1 MKIQPADKREL
12 LKAAMGK
19 IPCDLAV
26 TNVRYVNVF
35 TGEVYPATVF
45 VHQGFVVHVEDQD
58 PAKELSLAKQ
68 VIDGENHFLIPGFID
83 AHIHIESSMMT
94 PRNFARAVIPRGTT
108 TVVTDPHE
116 ITNVF
121 GEEAVHY
128 MHDAGLDLP
137 MRQLIDIPSCVP
149 AVPGLEIA
157 GAVIDAAAVDR
168 LAKLPNVIG
177 LAEVMDFI
185 GVVEG
190 DDRMMDIIEAAEKNG
205 LYIQGHMPGVE
216 NRRMFS
222 AYLIGGPVCCHET
235 RDTWEAVAKLRTGI
249 HVDARESSITKNIA
263 DIMAGVRDHTFHDH
277 LCFCTDDRESDD
289 ILYVGH
295 MDEVVRQ
302 AVKNGMDGINAVKC
316 ATFNTAREIH
326 MDNLGAVAPGYAAD
340 MLLVDNLSDFNV
352 KSVFYMGQLVAK
364 DGKLVADIQD
374 KPAEIETR
382 YSMNVPKLTLEDFRL
397 KAPEGCG
404 DKVKVNV
411 LTYYSEELAITRAV
425 TEEVPVKDGF
435 VDISGDPGLCYAMII
450 NRYGTGG
457 RAFGL
462 VRSFGLKKGANG
474 STVSHDCHNL
484 CIVFKDAESGYA
496 VFKAL
501 VECGGG
507 MACADGKEVTG
518 LLRLQVGG
526 LMSTLRPEQMAEQS
540 DAMKKALNAL
550 GLPQK
555 NPLLR
560 IATMALPVIPE
571 AKFSDMGLVDVMAK
585 KLIPIFPQ

>member
-1 MKIQPADKREL
+1 
-12 LKAAMGK
+12 
-19 IPCDLAV
+19 
-26 TNVRYVNVF
+26 
-35 TGEVYPATVF
+35 
-45 VHQGFVVHVEDQD
+45 
-58 PAKELSLAKQ
+58 
-68 VIDGENHFLIPGFID
+68 
-83 AHIHIESSMMT
+83 
-94 PRNFARAVIPRGTT
+94 
-108 TVVTDPHE
+108 
-116 ITNVF
+116 
-121 GEEAVHY
+121 
-128 MHDAGLDLP
+128 
-137 MRQLIDIPSCVP
+137 
-149 AVPGLEIA
+149 VPGLENA

-190 DDRMMDIIEAAEKNG
+190 DDRMVDIIEAAEKNG

-222 AYLIGGPVCCHET
+222 AYLIGGPICCHET
-235 RDTWEAVAKLRTGI
+235 RDTWEAVAKLRAGI
-249 HVDARESSITKNIA
+249 HVDARESSITKNMA

-316 ATFNTAREIH
+316 ATLNTAREIH

-364 DGKLVADIQD
+364 DGRLIADIQD
-374 KPAEIETR
+374 KPAEIENR
-382 YSMNVPKLTLEDFRL
+382 YSMNVPKLALEAFRL

-425 TEEVPVKDGF
+425 TEEIPVKNGF
-435 VDISGDPGLCYAMII
+435 VDISSDPGLCYAMII

-462 VRSFGLKKGANG
+462 VRNFGLKKGADG

-496 VFKAL
+496 VYKAL

-507 MACADGKEVTG
+507 MACADGNEITG

-571 AKFSDMGLVDVMAK
+571 AKFSDLGLVDVMAK

>member
-1 MKIQPADKREL
+1 
-12 LKAAMGK
+12 
-19 IPCDLAV
+19 
-26 TNVRYVNVF
+26 
-35 TGEVYPATVF
+35 
-45 VHQGFVVHVEDQD
+45 
-58 PAKELSLAKQ
+58 
-68 VIDGENHFLIPGFID
+68 
-83 AHIHIESSMMT
+83 
-94 PRNFARAVIPRGTT
+94 
-108 TVVTDPHE
+108 
-116 ITNVF
+116 
-121 GEEAVHY
+121 

-149 AVPGLEIA
+149 AVPGLENA

-235 RDTWEAVAKLRTGI
+235 RDTWEAIAKLRTGI

-364 DGKLVADIQD
+364 DGKLVAEIQD
-374 KPAEIETR
+374 KPAEMEGR
-382 YSMNVPKLTLEDFRL
+382 NSMNVPKLTLGDFRL

-457 RAFGL
+457 YAFGL
-462 VRSFGLKKGANG
+462 VRSFGLKKGADG

-484 CIVFKDAESGYA
+484 SIVFKDAESGFA
-496 VFKAL
+496 VYKAL
-501 VECGGG
+501 AECGGG
-507 MACADGKEVTG
+507 MACADGEKVTG

-571 AKFSDMGLVDVMAK
+571 AKFSDLGLVDVMAK

>member
-58 PAKELSLAKQ
+58 PAKELGLAKQ

-149 AVPGLEIA
+149 AVPGLENA

-235 RDTWEAVAKLRTGI
+235 RDTWEAIAKLRTGI

-364 DGKLVADIQD
+364 DGKLVAEIQD
-374 KPAEIETR
+374 KPAEMEGR
-382 YSMNVPKLTLEDFRL
+382 NSMNVPKLTLGDFRL

-457 RAFGL
+457 YAFGL
-462 VRSFGLKKGANG
+462 VRSFGLKKGADG

-484 CIVFKDAESGYA
+484 SIVFKDAESGFA
-496 VFKAL
+496 VYKAL
-501 VECGGG
+501 AECGGG
-507 MACADGKEVTG
+507 MACADGEKVTG

-571 AKFSDMGLVDVMAK
+571 AKFSDLGLVDVMAK